1 MGIGERNYVKN
12 DLKGIECQQ
21 RILSY
26 MPCLSIGLL
35 IVLVADNP
43 TISPMRV

>member
-1 MGIGERNYVKN
+1 MGIDEHNYVKN
-12 DLKGIECQQ
+12 DLKGIESQQ
-21 RILSY
+21 RILYY

-35 IVLVADNP
+35 ITLVADNP